1 LKKRAK
7 RTGYHHGD
15 LRRALIDEALLM
27 LRDVRPE
34 ALSMRELARRLGVS
48 LGAPHHH
55 FAEKDELF
63 AAIAQVAFAELAAS
77 VAAKFTREPDAV
89 AKLALAAHAYLEF
102 AQAEP
107 MRYRVM
113 YLPQLADRR
122 RFAALHETGGHA
134 LSLLSA
140 GFEHAGVPRERA
152 MTRAV
157 ACWSALHGFAMLRLD
172 ALLPDSGPSVADEVI
187 AVATRP

>member
-34 ALSMRELARRLGVS
+34 ALSMRELSRRLGVS

-77 VAAKFTREPDAV
+77 IAAKLTGEPDPA
-89 AKLALAAHAYLEF
+89 AQLALAAHSYLEF

-113 YLPQLADRR
+113 YLPQLADRT

-140 GFEHAGVPRERA
+140 GFERAGVPKEHA
-152 MTRAV
+152 GTRAV

-172 ALLPDSGPSVADEVI
+172 ALLPESGPTLADEVI
-187 AVATRP
+187 AVVTKP

>member
-1 LKKRAK
+1 VKRAK

-63 AAIAQVAFAELAAS
+63 AAIAQVAFAELATNIT
-77 VAAKFTREPDAV
+77 AKLTREPEPRV
-89 AKLALAAHAYLEF
+89 QLTLVGRAYLEF
-102 AQAEP
+102 AEAEP

-113 YLPQLADRR
+113 YLPQLADRT
-122 RFAALHETGGHA
+122 RFAALHQTGGHA
-134 LSLLSA
+134 LALLA
-140 GFEHAGVPRERA
+140 QGFERVGVPAERA
-152 MTRAV
+152 HTRAI
-157 ACWSALHGFAMLRLD
+157 ACWSTLHGFAMLSLD
-172 ALLPDSGPSVADEVI
+172 ALLPHTSRALTDAVI
-187 AVATRP
+187 ADATTP

>member
-1 LKKRAK
+1 MNKRAK

-77 VAAKFTREPDAV
+77 IAAKLTREPDSV
-89 AKLALAAHAYLEF
+89 AKLALAAHAYLAF

-113 YLPQLADRR
+113 YLPQLADRT

-140 GFEHAGVPRERA
+140 GFERAGVPSERA
-152 MTRAV
+152 RARAI

-172 ALLPDSGPSVADEVI
+172 ALLPVSGRSVVDEVI